1 MTTEL
6 EVVYLDGVTERFL
19 LPDGVEV
26 ARTPDLIRIGTV
38 EIERRA
44 VRRTAVNQRED

>member
-1 MTTEL
+1 MTEL
-6 EVVYLDGVTERFL
+6 EVVYLDGMVERFV
-19 LPDGVEV
+19 LPDGVQV
-26 ARTPDLIRIGTV
+26 ARTPDLIQVGSI